1 MNYIICHRATGFT
14 ASATGAG
21 AKGKNDK
28 CGENKDQK
36 YFFHK
41 VLINNGY
48 FAKLKQPLQGMQFIN
63 EI

>member
-1 MNYIICHRATGFT
+1 VNDIICHWAAGFT
-14 ASATGAG
+14 PSATGAG
-21 AKGKNDK
+21 AKGKNEK
-28 CGENKDQK
+28 CCENKDKK

-48 FAKLKQPLQGMQFIN
+48 FAKLKQPFQGMQFIN